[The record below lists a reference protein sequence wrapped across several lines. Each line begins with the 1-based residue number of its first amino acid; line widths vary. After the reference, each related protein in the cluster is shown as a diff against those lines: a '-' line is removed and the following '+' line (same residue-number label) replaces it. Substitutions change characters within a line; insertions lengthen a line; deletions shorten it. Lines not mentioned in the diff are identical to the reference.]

1 MNKAHS
7 EDDKYAPDQ
16 VCFALQFILG
26 FPLVGILW
34 TFLIFYF
41 SNSEKLN
48 FQIAYWI
55 GGVGLAI
62 GIFCLLSSSCFHLI
76 SSIWHKLEFCIN
88 TFITLTTLSL
98 FYYLLFSPFAY
109 LLRGFGKATMK
120 ESSKNKTSFWND
132 VKQPSS
138 LERYLRQF

>member
-1 MNKAHS
+1 MNKTHS
-7 EDDKYAPDQ
+7 EDDHYAPNQ
-16 VCFALQFILG
+16 VRLALQFILG

-41 SNSEKLN
+41 SDSEKIN

-62 GIFCLLSSSCFHLI
+62 GIFCLISKSFFHLI
-76 SSIWHKLEFCIN
+76 SSVWQKLVFYIDI
-88 TFITLTTLSL
+88 FITWTTLSM
-98 FYYLLFSPFAY
+98 FYYFVFSPFAY
-109 LLRGFGKATMK
+109 LLRGLGKATMK

-132 VKQPSS
+132 VKEPSS
-138 LERYLRQF
+138 LKQYFRQF

>member
-1 MNKAHS
+1 MNKTLP

-16 VCFALQFILG
+16 VRLALQFILG
-26 FPLVGILW
+26 FPLVGIFW

-55 GGVGLAI
+55 GGVGLAV
-62 GIFCLLSSSCFHLI
+62 GIFCLLSNSCFHLI
-76 SSIWHKLEFCIN
+76 SSIWHKLVFCID
-88 TFITLTTLSL
+88 TFITWTTLYL
-98 FYYLLFSPFAY
+98 FYYFLFSPFAY
-109 LLRGFGKATMK
+109 LLRGLGKATMK
-120 ESSKNKTSFWND
+120 EPSKNKTSFWND

-138 LERYLRQF
+138 LKQYLRQF